1 MRSVFAPAS
10 ATFINIGTFVPN
22 GVKVLGSDIRQR
34 RIELGLRQSDLAE
47 MAGVSERFVR
57 ALEHDKPS
65 VQLDSLTS
73 VLAVLGLEIHLRV
86 RGT

>member
-1 MRSVFAPAS
+1 MRAVFALAS
-10 ATFINIGTFVPN
+10 ATFIHIGTFVPN
-22 GVKVLGSDIRQR
+22 GGKVLGSDIRQR

-73 VLAVLGLEIHLRV
+73 VLEVLGLEIHLRV

>member
-1 MRSVFAPAS
+1 M
-10 ATFINIGTFVPN
+10 
-22 GVKVLGSDIRQR
+22 GVRVLGSDIRQR

>member
-1 MRSVFAPAS
+1 VRAVFAPAS
-10 ATFINIGTFVPN
+10 ATFIHIGTFVPN

-73 VLAVLGLEIHLRV
+73 VLEVLGLEIHLRV

>member
-1 MRSVFAPAS
+1 
-10 ATFINIGTFVPN
+10 
-22 GVKVLGSDIRQR
+22 VLGSDIRQR
-34 RIELGLRQSDLAE
+34 RVELGLRQSDLAE

-57 ALEHDKPS
+57 ALEHDKLS

-73 VLAVLGLEIHLRV
+73 VLEVLGLEIHLRV